1 MISPTWARK
10 ARKLVIVNLL
20 IGAAAL
26 LGLAAH
32 EPVSSAALGSEW
44 QCSRAAF
51 VLTTC
56 HHVTDEVATQKTA
69 ALD

>member
-1 MISPTWARK
+1 MISPTWTRK

-26 LGLAAH
+26 FGLAAH

-44 QCSRAAF
+44 RCNRAAF

-56 HHVTDEVATQKTA
+56 HHVADEVMTQRTA

>member
-1 MISPTWARK
+1 MISPTWTRK
-10 ARKLVIVNLL
+10 ARKLVVVNLL

-56 HHVTDEVATQKTA
+56 QHVAADVVTQKTT